1 MYQHLRSNG
10 YYIEVLGQP
19 YTCFDAKQY
28 GTLLIVD
35 PEEEFYRE
43 EIEKLFLDFQNGLSL
58 IIFADWYNVTVMR
71 KVKFFDENTR
81 QWWLPVTGGTNI
93 PALNELLSP
102 WGIALGDQV
111 FEGSFKV
118 GSHDMYYA
126 SGTSIV
132 DFPLQNTTGSLL
144 RLNLNDQGHEL
155 LHGKKVQI
163 SNVPILGLY
172 GAQNSSPDRSS
183 SVSAAKNATGQL
195 AIYGDSNC
203 LDSAHLQKDCFW
215 MLDALLQFT
224 TTGQTPSFM
233 GNAGG
238 GGGTERQHLN
248 TSQLKPSPQK
258 PQRMEGNQLFKYSKV
273 INEQLKRKPLP
284 ACLTMHL
291 QTAIPLNT
299 TAPDNLFKSQKLLS
313 VDIDPRLFDAPLMP
327 PNSGETANGDE
338 TVNKEANNEE
348 TFEHY
353 DELSWSNSRLSNLF
367 SGSKFLRVRY
377 ESETVFSLYTLLT
390 LLVIILVVLYLLRH
404 RLVCSSRGRRRR
416 PRTTLYRLLR
426 QGPLRTP
433 ELWSRFI
440 VIFCWILTQTNFFLI
455 NSGRLRRH
463 SFLLFLSLSLSSLS
477 PDPP

>member
-10 YYIEVLGQP
+10 YYVEVLGQP

-35 PEEEFYRE
+35 PEEEFFAE
-43 EIEKLFLDFQNGLSL
+43 EIEKLYSDVQNGLSL
-58 IIFADWYNVTVMR
+58 IIFAEWYNVTVMR

-102 WGIALGDQV
+102 WGIVLGDQV
-111 FEGSFKV
+111 FEGHFKI

-132 DFPLQNTTGSLL
+132 DFPSQNSTVSLL
-144 RLNLNDQGHEL
+144 RRNLNDQGHEL
-155 LHGKKVQI
+155 LHNKKAKI

-172 GAQNSSPDRSS
+172 GGTFSPDG
-183 SVSAAKNATGQL
+183 SAQPSTKNSTGQL

-203 LDSAHLQKDCFW
+203 LDSAHMIKDCFW

-224 TTGQTPSFM
+224 TTGQKPSFM
-233 GNAGG
+233 SIADGA
-238 GGGTERQHLN
+238 ERQQHLN
-248 TSQLKPSPQK
+248 GSQLRPSPLK

-273 INEQLKRKPLP
+273 INEQFKRKPLTS
-284 ACLTMHL
+284 CLTIKFE
-291 QTAIPLNT
+291 TAIPLNT

-313 VDIDPRLFDAPLMP
+313 IDDPRLLDAPLMS
-327 PNSGETANGDE
+327 NSEETKDN
-338 TVNKEANNEE
+338 EAVKDEE

-353 DELSWSNSRLSNLF
+353 DELSWSNSRMSNFF

-377 ESETVFSLYTLLT
+377 ESERAISLYTLLM
-390 LLVIILVVLYLLRH
+390 LFIILLVVLYLARH
-404 RLVCSSRGRRRR
+404 KLFYSSRGRKRR

-433 ELWSRFI
+433 EL
-440 VIFCWILTQTNFFLI
+440 
-455 NSGRLRRH
+455 
-463 SFLLFLSLSLSSLS
+463 
-477 PDPP
+477 